1 MAIQGPKRLRIRFQP
16 VATRSCALWSLT
28 GTLTSKLDVVPLGF
42 ILVGCFNPI
51 ENITVCAYVL
61 MIITPTRC
69 KNRTCLKPGPRAN
82 KSSSLSNL
90 QRWSF
95 WSGKHLPGHEPHDAP
110 KYKKLCPPNPHW
122 WFIFISCFLTCQHV
136 NGKSHFF
143 IGPTSSNGCVSI
155 IMLVF
160 RGVFKHNKFHP
171 YISTS
176 RKIYSGRATIHGYL
190 PYIPPKNKFHPL
202 FLEDIPIHT
211 FQHPHPTFD
220 TLRVNHLDSLDSQA
234 SAR

>member
-1 MAIQGPKRLRIRFQP
+1 MYWCTVGPQYSFFEDQPTSPYCWWKNSCNTWSYETNWFEISSIKGISKNMAIQGPKRLRIRFQP

-82 KSSSLSNL
+82 KNSSLSNL

-95 WSGKHLPGHEPHDAP
+95 WSGKHWPGHEPHDAP
-110 KYKKLCPPNPHW
+110 EYKKNVSPKPTLVVHLH
-122 WFIFISCFLTCQHV
+122 ILFLNMSTCQWKITFFYRSYIFKWLSFHYHV
-136 NGKSHFF
+136 RF
-143 IGPTSSNGCVSI
+143 PGCI
-155 IMLVF
+155 
-160 RGVFKHNKFHP
+160 
-171 YISTS
+171 
-176 RKIYSGRATIHGYL
+176 
-190 PYIPPKNKFHPL
+190 
-202 FLEDIPIHT
+202 
-211 FQHPHPTFD
+211 
-220 TLRVNHLDSLDSQA
+220 
-234 SAR
+234 